1 MRKDKKEYMNFICDT
16 DRGYISAMNNII
28 RINEA
33 RPGFYKCR
41 NCVLVDTV
49 NKNIDCPLIRK
60 NVVRGVI

>member
-16 DRGYISAMNNII
+16 DRGYICAMNSII

-33 RPGFYKCR
+33 RLGFYNCE

-49 NKNIDCPLIRK
+49 SRSVDCPLIRK
-60 NVVRGVI
+60 ENLKV

>member
-16 DRGYISAMNNII
+16 DRGYICAMNSII

-33 RPGFYKCR
+33 RPGFYNCR

-49 NKNIDCPLIRK
+49 SRNIGCPLIIK
-60 NVVRGVI
+60 ENLKGVK

>member
-16 DRGYISAMNNII
+16 DRGYICAINNII

-49 NKNIDCPLIRK
+49 NTNIDCPLIRK
-60 NVVRGVI
+60 NVLRGLI

>member
-16 DRGYISAMNNII
+16 YRGYICAINNII

-49 NKNIDCPLIRK
+49 NTNIDCPLIRK
-60 NVVRGVI
+60 NVLRGLI

>member
-16 DRGYISAMNNII
+16 DRGYICAINNII

-33 RPGFYKCR
+33 RPGFYNCR

-49 NKNIDCPLIRK
+49 SRSVDCPLIRK
-60 NVVRGVI
+60 DVLKGLI

>member
-16 DRGYISAMNNII
+16 DRGYICVMNNII

-33 RPGFYKCR
+33 RPGFYNCR

-49 NKNIDCPLIRK
+49 SRNVGCPLIIK
-60 NVVRGVI
+60 ENLKGVK